1 MEECAR
7 DVWAGNRRPP
17 LDGVS
22 TPCRHWGTTDGG
34 GRSRCGGGEP
44 PDREADPAM
53 SRLFAAALTVALAAA
68 LAVGAA
74 LGVVALLEA
83 TPDQPNTPLIT
94 HERAGGS
101 FGP

>member
-1 MEECAR
+1 MLVETGR
-7 DVWAGNRRPP
+7 DKQGRDAEVGKPP
-17 LDGVS
+17 DDLR
-22 TPCRHWGTTDGG
+22 TN
-34 GRSRCGGGEP
+34 

-53 SRLFAAALTVALAAA
+53 SRLLAAALTVALAAA

-94 HERAGGS
+94 YEQTDQGS
-101 FGP
+101 